1 MYWVLLEAEAEEDP
15 RLLQEFYGTVSD
27 NLLSRFTKAIAVH
40 FGTLENFP
48 LAFPVIKEISG
59 VPIRR
64 ALIRGFPQALLYT
77 VLEDVSEVR
86 ILRRYDTPNAG
97 SKLL

>member
-48 LAFPVIKEISG
+48 WRSL
-59 VPIRR
+59 
-64 ALIRGFPQALLYT
+64 
-77 VLEDVSEVR
+77 
-86 ILRRYDTPNAG
+86 
-97 SKLL
+97 